1 MENVISKN
9 GRKQR
14 PQFFEDMLS
23 RELLGL
29 NKTNWNTAYVPMV
42 NIIETNEDYRIQ
54 VGLPGM
60 EREDIKVELDNQVI
74 TVSGN
79 MDQHQQRD
87 SEGNQYVLREF
98 NYHSFSRSFQLPD
111 TVNAEGID
119 ASFNQ
124 GMLTLFLPKRDEA
137 KRRPIKIIDIS

>member
-23 RELLGL
+23 RELLGI
-29 NKTNWNTAYVPMV
+29 NRTNWNTAYVPMV
-42 NIIETNEDYRIQ
+42 NIMETNEDFRIEM
-54 VGLPGM
+54 GLPGM
-60 EREDIKVELDNQVI
+60 DKKDIKVELDNQLI

-79 MDQHQQRD
+79 TDQQRE
-87 SEGNQYVLREF
+87 SGEMQYVIKEF
-98 NYHSFSRSFQLPD
+98 NYHSFSRSFQLPESVD
-111 TVNAEGID
+111 TANID

-124 GMLTLFLPKRDEA
+124 GMLTLFLPKREEA
-137 KRRPIKIIDIS
+137 KRKPIKIIDIS

>member
-9 GRKQR
+9 GRKQS
-14 PQFFEDMLS
+14 PQFFEDLLS
-23 RELLGL
+23 NDLLNL
-29 NKTNWNTAYVPMV
+29 NRRHWNTAYVPMV
-42 NIIETNEDYRIQ
+42 NIIETNEEFRIQ

-60 EREDIKVELDNQVI
+60 ERKDIKVELDNQVI

-79 MDQHQQRD
+79 MDQQRD
-87 SEGNQYVLREF
+87 TERNQYVLKEF

-111 TVNAEGID
+111 TVNSEGID

-124 GMLTLFLPKRDEA
+124 GMLTLFLPKREEA
-137 KRRPIKIIDIS
+137 KRKPIKIIDIS